1 MDSRL
6 RVGLGVTL
14 VAMSFA
20 ILGACSGGS
29 SSNPAASGDAGNDV
43 TGSEDAPGDA
53 ADAKVDGPADA
64 GIDAPPPP
72 SGTLLALDPGPI
84 LLGMTSDGF
93 AVYYANDNTLYAVDA
108 SGRDS
113 GAPISIAQS
122 QPTGGDYFDAVVVG
136 PVVFFWPNLPT
147 GQASPGSLFVWSHA
161 TGVHPIPGVTVGG
174 FAAASGDGS
183 KIVYGA
189 MASGTATSGDIT
201 VAGTDGSNPTVLES
215 QVPLDPQCVPQ
226 VSFVGAS
233 RADALVAYC
242 AASDAG
248 PKSAT
253 LDAFQGPS
261 WTKTTL
267 ASGLKPSNPNL
278 IAAPLGA
285 APLQGNVYVVDPSSS
300 NILTTTTANEAVA
313 ITYPAGI
320 SSNLESA
327 AAMPVCFA
335 GSGGAVDAVY
345 ATLAGAV
352 HASTFP
358 AGTPSTLVSSGATYV
373 YTDTSPDGKWGIYA
387 TTGTMTTDLTLF
399 ATSPPATTKKVVTT
413 PDALLA
419 GGGGASSIF
428 TGDSS
433 HFIWDDGLTQVV
445 GGLGTWTTTHAYDL
459 STGTSATVAD
469 KVWIHDSVGSGT
481 TVVYNDNTTLLSVA
495 VGTGL
500 VADIKVVDVAASPLA
515 PRLVQADVD
524 ANFLVT
530 PDQKTV
536 VYAYT
541 QGTDAGVNGVYA
553 VPLP

>member
-1 MDSRL
+1 
-6 RVGLGVTL
+6 VCLGVTL
-14 VAMSFA
+14 VAMSLG
-20 ILGACSGGS
+20 ILGACSASS

-43 TGSEDAPGDA
+43 TGGEASPGDAADAKSDGA

-72 SGTLLALDPGPI
+72 SGTLLALDQSPI
-84 LLGMTSDGF
+84 VLGMTSDGY
-93 AVYYANDNTLYAVDA
+93 AVYYAVDNTLYAVDA
-108 SGRDS
+108 SARDS
-113 GAPISIAQS
+113 GAPIRIAQS
-122 QPTGGDYFDAVVVG
+122 QPTGGNYVLAVVVG

-147 GQASPGSLFVWSHA
+147 GPASPGSLFVWSHA

-248 PKSAT
+248 TKSAT
-253 LDAFQGPS
+253 LDAFQGAS

-267 ASGLKPSNPNL
+267 ASGLKPSNANL
-278 IAAPLGA
+278 ITVPPA
-285 APLQGNVYVVDPSSS
+285 APLQGNIYVVDPSFT
-300 NILTTTTANEAVA
+300 NILAVTTANEAVA
-313 ITYPAGI
+313 ITYPAGT
-320 SSNLESA
+320 SSNLESG

-335 GSGGAVDAVY
+335 GDGGAVDAVY
-345 ATLAGAV
+345 ATQAGAV

-358 AGTPSTLVSSGATYV
+358 SGTPSTLVSSGATYV
-373 YTDTSPDGKWGIYA
+373 FSETSPDGKWGVYA
-387 TTGTMTTDLTLF
+387 TTDSTGSMTSDLTLF
-399 ATSPPATTKKVVTT
+399 ATSLPATTKKVVTT
-413 PDALLA
+413 PDALP
-419 GGGGASSIF
+419 SIF

-433 HFIWDDGLTQVV
+433 HFIWDDGVTQVV

-459 STGTSATVAD
+459 STGASATVAD
-469 KVWIHDSVGSGT
+469 KVWVHYSVGSGT
-481 TVVYNDNTTLLSVA
+481 TLVYNDNSTLLSVA
-495 VGTGL
+495 VGSGL
-500 VADIKVVDVAASPLA
+500 VGDIKVVDVAASPLA

-524 ANFLVT
+524 VNFLVT

-541 QGTDAGVNGVYA
+541 QGADAGVNGVYA
-553 VPLP
+553 VPLQ